1 MRQVSKWA
9 LAALLAGNL
18 AAQVLPPPP
27 PAPPDPQDT
36 TPTFTADTKEVT
48 LYVSVLDKEGR
59 MIPDILRSNFK
70 VTENAIEQ
78 ELKIF
83 RREDVPVSMCLLI
96 DSSGSM
102 KDKYTRV
109 VAAALALIHASN
121 KDDEICF
128 VNFND
133 LYYKDQGFTGDVKK
147 LEEAMERIDNHG
159 GTAMRDALS
168 ATIDYVKAEGKYDKK
183 VIVMVSDG
191 NDNSSSKVTL
201 EDLLK
206 TVRETE
212 VTVYAIGLLSDEE
225 RGEARK
231 AKRALDNIAEVSGG
245 YAYYPKD
252 LAEVE
257 DLTPRI
263 AHEIRNQYILAYTPQ
278 GPMDGAYRRL
288 KVEVKGVRNATVR
301 HRPGYYA
308 GVAPAKA
315 VAAAPVKV
323 LAPVT
328 APAKTTPAPA
338 KGAPAPTTPAPT
350 KPAPA
355 QQ

>member
-1 MRQVSKWA
+1 
-9 LAALLAGNL
+9 L

-27 PAPPDPQDT
+27 PAPPEPEDT

-48 LYVSVLDKEGR
+48 LYVSVLDREGK

-70 VTENAIEQ
+70 VTENAVEQ
-78 ELKIF
+78 ELKLF

-109 VAAALALIHASN
+109 IAAAVALIRASN

-133 LYYKDQGFTGDVKK
+133 LYYKDQSFTNDTAK

-168 ATIDYVKAEGKYDKK
+168 ATVDYVKAEGKHDKK
-183 VIVMVSDG
+183 VIVMVTDG
-191 NDNSSSKVTL
+191 NDNSSSKTTL

-206 TVRETE
+206 TVRDAE
-212 VTVYAIGLLSDEE
+212 VLVYSIGLLSEEE

-231 AKRALDNIAEVSGG
+231 AKRALDNLAEVSGG
-245 YAYYPKD
+245 FAYYPKD

-257 DLTPRI
+257 DITPQI
-263 AHEIRNQYILAYTPQ
+263 AHEIRNQYILAYTPL
-278 GPMDGAYRRL
+278 GSMDGSYRRL
-288 KVEVKGVRNATVR
+288 KVEVKGVRGSTVR
-301 HRPGYYA
+301 HRAGYYA
-308 GVAPAKA
+308 GIAPSAPKPPVAVPAK
-315 VAAAPVKV
+315 PIS
-323 LAPVT
+323 
-328 APAKTTPAPA
+328 PAPA
-338 KGAPAPTTPAPT
+338 KPSPV

-355 QQ
+355 KPAANKP

>member
-1 MRQVSKWA
+1 MRLVSK
-9 LAALLAGNL
+9 LLLTAFTAGVL
-18 AAQVLPPPP
+18 CAQLLPPPP
-27 PAPPDPQDT
+27 PPPPEPEDK

-48 LYVSVLDKEGR
+48 LYVSVLDKDGR

-70 VTENAIEQ
+70 VTENQVEQ
-78 ELKIF
+78 ELKLF
-83 RREDVPVSMCLLI
+83 KREDVPVSMCVVI

-102 KDKYTRV
+102 KDKYQRV
-109 VAAALALIHASN
+109 IAAAIALIRASN
-121 KDDEICF
+121 KDDEVCF

-133 LYYKDQGFTGDVKK
+133 LYYKDQGFTNDIKK

-168 ATIDYVKAEGKYDKK
+168 ATIDYVKAEGKHDKK
-183 VIVMVSDG
+183 VIVMVTDG

-206 TVRETE
+206 TVRDTE
-212 VTVYAIGLLSDEE
+212 VLVYSIGLLSEEE

-245 YAYYPKD
+245 FAYYPKD

-257 DLTPRI
+257 DITPRI
-263 AHEIRNQYILAYTPQ
+263 AHEIRNQYILAYTPL
-278 GPMDGAYRRL
+278 GAMDGSYRRL

-301 HRPGYYA
+301 HRAGYYA
-308 GVAPAKA
+308 GTPAKTTSA
-315 VAAAPVKV
+315 PPVAAPVK
-323 LAPVT
+323 PVAST
-328 APAKTTPAPA
+328 VKPTVVQPSPAKP
-338 KGAPAPTTPAPT
+338 
-350 KPAPA
+350 KP
-355 QQ
+355 